1 MINYSISDIIIGQ
14 NLILKDEDMLYQTQ
28 HSITTDKVTLEA
40 GNDLN
45 FPDHIHNS
53 FEIIIAMEGEME
65 VTVLGNKHIVR
76 GNECVLVFPYHLHQ
90 IKTENHAKH
99 AILIF
104 SPHLVRAFTK
114 KIETQAPKS
123 NKFVLDEFYIDKITK
138 LDKEKNPIVLKGL
151 LYSICA
157 EFDKTAEYVAFK
169 SNKQDLLLEIFNFVS
184 KNYKTNCSLYELSK
198 ETSYSYV
205 YLSKHFSKSTGVS
218 YTEYV
223 SRFRISEA
231 CYLLVNTSNTMVEI
245 AYECGFECLRSFNR
259 SFKSII
265 GISPS
270 EYRKQRTEKYIN
282 FSLGAKP
289 ESR

>member
-1 MINYSISDIIIGQ
+1 
-14 NLILKDEDMLYQTQ
+14 MLYQTQ

-53 FEIIIAMEGEME
+53 FEIIIATEGEME

-76 GNECVLVFPYHLHQ
+76 GNECVLVFPYQLHQ
-90 IKTENHAKH
+90 IKTESHAKH

-104 SPHLVRAFTK
+104 SPQLVRAFTK

-123 NKFVLDEFYIDKITK
+123 NKFLLDKFYIDKITT
-138 LDKEKNPIVLKGL
+138 LNKEEDSILLKGL

-157 EFDKTAEYVAFK
+157 EFDKTAEYIDAK
-169 SNKQDLLLEIFNFVS
+169 SDKQDLLLEIFNFVS

-198 ETSYSYV
+198 ETSYNYV
-205 YLSKHFSKSTGVS
+205 YLSKLFSKSTGIK

-223 SRFRISEA
+223 CRFRINEA
-231 CYLLVNTSNTMVEI
+231 CYLLLNTNSTMVDI

-259 SFKSII
+259 SFKAII

-270 EYRKQRTEKYIN
+270 EYRKQKVTKAN
-282 FSLGAKP
+282 
-289 ESR
+289 

>member
-1 MINYSISDIIIGQ
+1 
-14 NLILKDEDMLYQTQ
+14 MLYQTQ

-53 FEIIIAMEGEME
+53 FEIIIATEGEME

-76 GNECVLVFPYHLHQ
+76 GNECVLVFPYQLHQ
-90 IKTENHAKH
+90 IKTESHAKH

-104 SPHLVRAFTK
+104 SPQLVRAFSK

-123 NKFVLDEFYIDKITK
+123 NKFLLDKFYIDKITK
-138 LDKEKNPIVLKGL
+138 LEKEKNPIELKGL

-157 EFDKTAEYVAFK
+157 EFDKTAEYAESK
-169 SNKQDLLLEIFNFVS
+169 GGKQDLLLQIFNFVS
-184 KNYKTNCSLYELSK
+184 NNYKSKCSLYELAK

-205 YLSKHFSKSTGVS
+205 YLSKHFSKSTGIS

-223 SRFRISEA
+223 CRFRINEA
-231 CYLLVNTSNTMVEI
+231 CYLLLNTSSTMVDI

-259 SFKSII
+259 SFKAII

-270 EYRKQRTEKYIN
+270 EYRKQKSGTPY
-282 FSLGAKP
+282 
-289 ESR
+289 